1 MARQPNEAFRLEQA
15 QRLERA
21 KAEMAALRRAWL
33 WRGGWWHVV
42 KHTFARWLLSGY
54 AAQIDLA
61 RGMESARVRLHYMA
75 EGAYLMRTEAAK
87 MAEREGNMRLALDI
101 RSLPTDIENL
111 TMGRRDA

>member
-1 MARQPNEAFRLEQA
+1 
-15 QRLERA
+15 
-21 KAEMAALRRAWL
+21 
-33 WRGGWWHVV
+33 
-42 KHTFARWLLSGY
+42 
-54 AAQIDLA
+54 
-61 RGMESARVRLHYMA
+61 MESARVRLHYMA